1 MKYSGLAGAAALA
14 LFPVA
19 AFAAVDG
26 ETAYILN
33 TLLFLVMGVL
43 VMFMAAGF
51 AMLEA
56 GMVRYRSVAS
66 IVLKNTALYA
76 VAGIMFFLVGYN
88 MMYMDVDGGYMGSLM
103 MWSADDAAAI
113 AGDYSAGYASASDW
127 FFQMVFV
134 ATAVSIVSGAVAERM
149 KIEPFLLFA
158 VLLAGFMYPI
168 TGSWQWGG
176 GWLSE
181 MGFSDFA
188 GSTLVH
194 SVGGWAA
201 LAGIIILGPR
211 LGRFDEAG
219 KPVPMLPSSVALVG
233 LGVFVLWFGWFGF
246 NGGSQLALGSAE
258 DAIAVS
264 TIFANTNTG
273 AAAGVIAALLFT
285 RIRNG
290 RFSIYDSLNGALG
303 GLVSITAEP
312 LTPSLPEAAL
322 IGAVGG
328 VLVVLAS
335 ILLEKLKLDDVVGA
349 IPVHLVCGIWGT
361 MAVPITNP
369 DTSFGTQA
377 VGVLAVG
384 AFTFV
389 VSFILWSV
397 IKAIIGLRLPA
408 EEEAKGLDIAELEV
422 SGYPYFEERQVARS

>member
-1 MKYSGLAGAAALA
+1 M
-14 LFPVA
+14 
-19 AFAAVDG
+19 
-26 ETAYILN
+26 
-33 TLLFLVMGVL
+33 
-43 VMFMAAGF
+43 
-51 AMLEA
+51 
-56 GMVRYRSVAS
+56 
-66 IVLKNTALYA
+66 
-76 VAGIMFFLVGYN
+76 
-88 MMYMDVDGGYMGSLM
+88 
-103 MWSADDAAAI
+103 
-113 AGDYSAGYASASDW
+113 
-127 FFQMVFV
+127 
-134 ATAVSIVSGAVAERM
+134 
-149 KIEPFLLFA
+149 
-158 VLLAGFMYPI
+158 
-168 TGSWQWGG
+168 
-176 GWLSE
+176 
-181 MGFSDFA
+181 
-188 GSTLVH
+188 
-194 SVGGWAA
+194 
-201 LAGIIILGPR
+201 AGIIILGPR